1 MASFEHESQFF
12 RSSMNVLQ
20 NLRWISQ
27 NKNSKDGTPR
37 KETLARFKEVRFIF
51 KCTLLKYLVTIWLD
65 CSRATK
71 SFPCF
76 MHRSNEVE
84 LIFMVCC
91 SLGSSLKLDDAQMDM
106 LMGLKSATAEKE
118 DRTQTLQLR
127 YHFHLNYLAL
137 SVNVFTYFAATEQ
150 CIIYVMKKT
159 AQEMNHRKL
168 LPNSIRC
175 NKL

>member
-1 MASFEHESQFF
+1 
-12 RSSMNVLQ
+12 MNVLQ

-37 KETLARFKEVRFIF
+37 KETLAHFKEVRSIF
-51 KCTLLKYLVTIWLD
+51 KYTLLKYLVKIWLD

-84 LIFMVCC
+84 LIFMGRC
-91 SLGSSLKLDDAQMDM
+91 SLGSSLKPDDAQMDM
-106 LMGLKSATAEKE
+106 LMGLKSATVEKE
-118 DRTQTLQLR
+118 DRAYKTLQLR

-150 CIIYVMKKT
+150 CIMYVMEKP

-168 LPNSIRC
+168 SPNSIRC

>member
-1 MASFEHESQFF
+1 
-12 RSSMNVLQ
+12 
-20 NLRWISQ
+20 
-27 NKNSKDGTPR
+27 
-37 KETLARFKEVRFIF
+37 
-51 KCTLLKYLVTIWLD
+51 
-65 CSRATK
+65 
-71 SFPCF
+71 
-76 MHRSNEVE
+76 
-84 LIFMVCC
+84 
-91 SLGSSLKLDDAQMDM
+91 MDM